1 MCHENALIDSKCMYV
16 HSPLENVFRELK
28 WIKVASQNLCKCT
41 TSNFI
46 QVTSVLSAL
55 LRRLSFSRLCSCRKW
70 RGIVSQKNGN
80 FQHCCWRKDR
90 RYEKLILIFE
100 LMFETRQKLVIK
112 EGRVHFSA
120 PNNSSLCFFT
130 YTQYFFQKRGGWI
143 WNLILSWAW
152 KWRRWQ

>member
-1 MCHENALIDSKCMYV
+1 MCHENVPIDSKCMYV
-16 HSPLENVFRELK
+16 HSPLESVFRELK
-28 WIKVASQNLCKCT
+28 WTKVASQNLYKCT

-55 LRRLSFSRLCSCRKW
+55 LRRLIFSWLCSCRKW

-90 RYEKLILIFE
+90 RYENWYVIFE
-100 LMFETRQKLVIK
+100 FMFETRQKLVIK

-120 PNNSSLCFFT
+120 PNNSSLYFVT
-130 YTQYFFQKRGGWI
+130 YTHLLTPWSRVLLEKLTGFC
-143 WNLILSWAW
+143 S
-152 KWRRWQ
+152 